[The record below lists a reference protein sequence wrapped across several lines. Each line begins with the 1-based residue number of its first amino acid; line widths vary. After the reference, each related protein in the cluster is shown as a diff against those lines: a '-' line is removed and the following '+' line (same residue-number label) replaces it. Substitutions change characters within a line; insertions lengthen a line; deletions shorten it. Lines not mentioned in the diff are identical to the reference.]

1 MEIKSF
7 YKNQRELAEALSKI
21 IDDYWDSQISES
33 KMIDSII
40 KIVDNNR
47 SKVFLEETGEYTAVL
62 RQQCGKKRL
71 EIVSKILSDKLKGRG

>member
-21 IDDYWDSQISES
+21 IDEYWDNQIPES
-33 KMIDSII
+33 KMIDSLVR
-40 KIVDNNR
+40 IVDNNR
-47 SKVFLEETGEYTAVL
+47 AKVFHEETGEYTTVL

-71 EIVSKILSDKLKGRG
+71 EIVSKVLATK